1 MKYTE
6 NYNFKKPEDDD
17 IYDIQNE
24 NDNIDSIDFSLKTTI
39 MRVESLVQSTITS
52 IRKDMLDLSDSV
64 TQQLRTTLATVE
76 QKIADLTTYVNEKV
90 ASVVDKIED
99 LVSSKVDEK
108 IADHKDDHSNPH
120 QVTLSQVL
128 GSGSSGIVPVAN
140 GGTGI
145 TSNPSMLINL
155 GSSSAANVFQ
165 TSPRPGV
172 TGSLTVARGGTG
184 KTGYSSTNMGIEYRG
199 IQITDTVPTS
209 VTAGTIVLVY

>member
-1 MKYTE
+1 MQYTE

-24 NDNIDSIDFSLKTTI
+24 NDNMDSIDSSLKSTLDTVAA
-39 MRVESLVQSTITS
+39 RLQETITN
-52 IRKDMLDLSDSV
+52 V
-64 TQQLRTTLATVE
+64 NQQLQDTINTVMTKMA
-76 QKIADLTTYVNEKV
+76 QVVQYVDTKV
-90 ASVVDKIED
+90 ASVVDKIEE
-99 LVSSKVDEK
+99 LVASKVDEK

-120 QVTLSQVL
+120 QVTLAQVL
-128 GSGSSGIVPVAN
+128 GSGTGVVPVAN

-155 GSSSAANVFQ
+155 GSSSAASVFQ
-165 TSPRPGV
+165 SSPRPGV